1 MAEADHDPYIP
12 HEIVLPAGPP
22 FTTRSFLAWVIKNAA
37 QGLLRFRTREVQTLF
52 SATAVS
58 LVTVQ

>member
-1 MAEADHDPYIP
+1 MTDGDDDSFIP
-12 HEIVLPAGPP
+12 HEITLPAGPP
-22 FTTRSFLAWVIKNAA
+22 FGTGSFPARVIKNATEA
-37 QGLLRFRTREVQTLF
+37 LPGFRTREVQTLF